1 MNKFF
6 LPDAILNETL
16 NSTYILE
23 TEYSTSDLINA
34 NYGIGTFDVITKFA
48 FIDILSIST

>member
-1 MNKFF
+1 MKKFF

-16 NSTYILE
+16 NSTYIE
-23 TEYSTSDLINA
+23 TEYYSDLINA

>member
-16 NSTYILE
+16 NSTY
-23 TEYSTSDLINA
+23 SDLINA
-34 NYGIGTFDVITKFA
+34 NYGIGTFDVITKFS
-48 FIDILSIST
+48 FIDILSMST